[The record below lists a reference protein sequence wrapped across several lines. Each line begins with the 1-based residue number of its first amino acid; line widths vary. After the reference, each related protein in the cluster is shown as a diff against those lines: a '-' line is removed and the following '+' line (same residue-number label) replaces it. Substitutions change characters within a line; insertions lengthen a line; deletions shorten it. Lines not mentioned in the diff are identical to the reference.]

1 MNDIVKMVEGIFPG
15 TVILLIYY
23 SGSIAYGLNDEL
35 SDKDITVVLDNF
47 KGNMQLDLGE
57 YDFFVFSK
65 ERFIQRQQFDESII
79 AYYKGAA
86 DDVMKLNETAIYI
99 NPDFEETLDQLLI
112 FDHKEFMLNHIE
124 SVVEYSRMRYN
135 IKRILKSHYHVFRI
149 RGMVDH
155 FDKTGKYELIVE
167 EPWKSKMIDF
177 KNHWNT
183 EDAKKYEDEI
193 LEQLDYLEN
202 YRNEMMQ
209 DELGKYS
216 EPI

>member
-15 TVILLIYY
+15 TTILLVYY
-23 SGSIAYGLNDEL
+23 SGSIAYGLNNEF

-79 AYYKGAA
+79 AYHKAAA
-86 DDVMKLNETAIYI
+86 DDVMNLDETAIYI
-99 NPDFEETLDQLLI
+99 NPDFQETLEHLLSY
-112 FDHKEFMLNHIE
+112 DHKTFMLNHIHSE
-124 SVVEYSRMRYN
+124 VEYGRMRYN
-135 IKRILKSHYHVFRI
+135 IKKTLKSHYHVFRI

-155 FDKTGKYELIVE
+155 FDKTGEYELVVE
-167 EPWKSKMIDF
+167 EPWNSKMLDF
-177 KNHWNT
+177 KMNWNT
-183 EDAKKYEDEI
+183 DDAKKYEDEI
-193 LEQLDYLEN
+193 LEQLDYLEK

-209 DELGKYS
+209 DGLGKYS